1 MIGVIGGSGLYQM
14 AGLDRVREVSV
25 ATPFGKPSDKLIRG
39 QLGKTELIFLPRHG
53 KGHRWL
59 PTEVNFR
66 ANIFALKKLGVER
79 IISVSAVGSL
89 REEIAPGHVVVPDQF
104 IDRTTQRP
112 STFFG
117 KGIVAHVSLAEPFC
131 KHLAGVLVEAA
142 RTEKS
147 TVHAGG
153 TYLCME
159 GPQFST
165 RAESHLY
172 RSWNAHVIGMTNLQE
187 AKLAREAEICFGTLA
202 LATDYDCWNESAGD
216 VEIEHVLA
224 VLKNNVELA
233 QRTIRRAVAGLGE
246 ARTCACASAL
256 KDAIITERSRI
267 PKKLRADLRPDHWEI
282 SMSVLVVGT
291 VAFDS
296 IETPFGSAER
306 ILGGSAPILRWERA
320 SSLRCAWSE

>member
-1 MIGVIGGSGLYQM
+1 MACPIIGVIGGSGLYRM
-14 AGLDRVREVSV
+14 EGLGRVREIQVK
-25 ATPFGKPSDKLIRG
+25 TPFGKPSDKLVRG
-39 QLGKTELIFLPRHG
+39 RLGDAELIFLPRHG
-53 KGHRWL
+53 GGHRWL

-79 IISVSAVGSL
+79 VISVSAVGSL
-89 REEIAPGHVVVPDQF
+89 RENIVPGDLVIPDQF

-117 KGIVAHVSLAEPFC
+117 KGLVAHVSLADPFC
-131 KHLAGVLVEAA
+131 KDLSLVLVAAA
-142 RTEKS
+142 RSENAK
-147 TVHAGG
+147 VHAGG

-187 AKLAREAEICFGTLA
+187 AKLAREAEICFATMA
-202 LATDYDCWNESAGD
+202 LATDYDCWNEQAGN

-224 VLKNNVELA
+224 VLKHNVELA
-233 QRTIRRAVAGLGE
+233 QRIIRRAATELTSS
-246 ARTCACASAL
+246 RSCICASAL

-267 PKKLRADLRPDHWEI
+267 PKKIAKELRPI
-282 SMSVLVVGT
+282 VGKY
-291 VAFDS
+291 
-296 IETPFGSAER
+296 
-306 ILGGSAPILRWERA
+306 L
-320 SSLRCAWSE
+320 